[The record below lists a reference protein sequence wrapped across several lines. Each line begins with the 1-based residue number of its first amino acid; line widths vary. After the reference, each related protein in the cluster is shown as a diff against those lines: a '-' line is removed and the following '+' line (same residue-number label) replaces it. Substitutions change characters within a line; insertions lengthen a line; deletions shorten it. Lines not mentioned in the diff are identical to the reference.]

1 MALAEEFVKELQFD
15 TDIAG
20 EGFTERQMEAVRLLK
35 SGTVKYLLYGG
46 AVGGGKSFFLR
57 WYCIRRLLELGG
69 RGIRHVQ
76 VMLACEDYPSLKDRQ
91 LSRIGREFP
100 KWLGKAHTDH
110 KEYGRCFILNPEYG
124 SGVICFRNLDDPSKY
139 QSAEFAMIC
148 VDELTKNPYETFTML
163 RTRIR
168 WPGLTDE
175 ETFFIGGTN
184 PGGVGHGWCKQLWMD
199 KDYPEEFRSPT
210 DYTGKFAYVP
220 SKAKDNPHLDQSYW
234 AMLDTLP
241 SVLRAAFRDGDWNI
255 WYGQAFPE
263 FSKQIHV
270 CGRPPVP
277 PNANLYM
284 TFDWGFGA
292 PFSVGWWWVNND
304 GQLFRFDEWYG
315 WSGQPNQ
322 GLRLPDTDIADG
334 IIEREK
340 AMGIEGRDIIRFAG
354 HDCFQKRP
362 DYQGGGQGP
371 STADVFAEK
380 GLFLTPADSSRI
392 LKIRAFRERLRL
404 REDGKPMLYVYENC
418 AQFIRTVSALPLDPN
433 NIEDVD
439 TNAED
444 HIYDEACQIC
454 MARPVPTPQEAY
466 RGEPN
471 SVQRIWARVRG
482 GEDFTP
488 EGSVFNADR
497 GFTME
502 DDF

>member
-1 MALAEEFVKELQFD
+1 MQAIPGKTKRMKFNMDLA
-15 TDIAG
+15 
-20 EGFTERQMEAVRLLK
+20 GFTERQMEAIKLLK
-35 SGTVKYLLYGG
+35 SGTVKYMLYGG
-46 AVGGGKSFFLR
+46 ALGGGKSYFLR
-57 WYCIRRLLELGG
+57 WYCIRRLLEFAE
-69 RGIRHVQ
+69 RDIRHVQ

-100 KWLGKAHTDH
+100 KWLGTPHADH

-175 ETFFIGGTN
+175 ECFFIGGTN

-199 KDYPEEFRSPT
+199 RDYPEEFRTPT

-322 GLRLPDTDIADG
+322 GFGSRIRTSLTGSSSGKRRWAYGAGTSSVLPGTTASRSGRTTRAAARGQARRIYLRKRGFSSLL
-334 IIEREK
+334 R
-340 AMGIEGRDIIRFAG
+340 IRA
-354 HDCFQKRP
+354 
-362 DYQGGGQGP
+362 
-371 STADVFAEK
+371 A
-380 GLFLTPADSSRI
+380 SSRSG
-392 LKIRAFRERLRL
+392 RS
-404 REDGKPMLYVYENC
+404 GN
-418 AQFIRTVSALPLDPN
+418 
-433 NIEDVD
+433 
-439 TNAED
+439 
-444 HIYDEACQIC
+444 
-454 MARPVPTPQEAY
+454 
-466 RGEPN
+466 G
-471 SVQRIWARVRG
+471 
-482 GEDFTP
+482 
-488 EGSVFNADR
+488 
-497 GFTME
+497 
-502 DDF
+502 